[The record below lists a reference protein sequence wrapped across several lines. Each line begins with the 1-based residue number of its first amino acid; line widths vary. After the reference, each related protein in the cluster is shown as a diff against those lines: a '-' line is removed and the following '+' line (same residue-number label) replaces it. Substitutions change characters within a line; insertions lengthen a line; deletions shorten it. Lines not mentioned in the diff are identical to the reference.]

1 MTRTSSAKPMLKDL
15 IPALRTVAPVT
26 TLITGAAFVVGLAAK
41 LGGYSYLNV
50 GIGAM
55 VVAMGGLVL
64 LYRKRKKIDEVLV
77 EKVRRRAGVTA
88 P

>member
-15 IPALRTVAPVT
+15 IPVLRTVAPVT

-41 LGGYSYLNV
+41 FGGYSYLNV

-77 EKVRRRAGVTA
+77 EKVRRRAGVKA